1 MLFTYI
7 SKQNIKPL
15 HRQNAGAFFLTF
27 FCLQFICN
35 SCATLSATFY
45 FGCMSNSFGKSIKSL
60 QDQDNKWLSLNEAA
74 NALKI
79 TRQALD
85 RYRNKFKSKGFEKTK
100 KDNRNRKRVYLSI
113 DFIDVVKG
121 EQEKNKKPF
130 VIDRPIK
137 NDFPNTGTI
146 FNEDEIQSI
155 KSTNDRLEDENE
167 MFLDE
172 LEKLR
177 IENEMLRDELS
188 INEIETIEADNLP
201 PLEARNGVV
210 KYYFT
215 EDEYHN
221 MIELFATYPKIE
233 AELIEAKKDLKKAH
247 DKIDALTDKLLKV
260 VDASY
265 LTTTQFNRI
274 EFEKVKSST
283 K

>member
-1 MLFTYI
+1 
-7 SKQNIKPL
+7 
-15 HRQNAGAFFLTF
+15 
-27 FCLQFICN
+27 
-35 SCATLSATFY
+35 
-45 FGCMSNSFGKSIKSL
+45 MSNSFGKSIRSL

-100 KDNRNRKRVYLSI
+100 QDNRNRKRVYLSI
-113 DFIDVVKG
+113 DFIDVVKD

-167 MFLDE
+167 MLLDE
-172 LEKLR
+172 IEKLR
-177 IENEMLRDELS
+177 NALS
-188 INEIETIEADNLP
+188 VDEIETIEADNLP
-201 PLEARNGVV
+201 PLQAKNGVV

-221 MIELFATYPKIE
+221 MVELFATYPKIE
-233 AELIEAKKDLKKAH
+233 AELIEAKKELKAAH

-274 EFEKVKSST
+274 EFEKLQNK

>member
-1 MLFTYI
+1 
-7 SKQNIKPL
+7 
-15 HRQNAGAFFLTF
+15 
-27 FCLQFICN
+27 
-35 SCATLSATFY
+35 
-45 FGCMSNSFGKSIKSL
+45 MSNSFGKSIKSL
-60 QDQDNKWLSLNEAA
+60 QEQDNKWLSLNEAA

-100 KDNRNRKRVYLSI
+100 QDNRNRKRVYLSI
-113 DFIDVVKG
+113 DFIDVVKD

-167 MFLDE
+167 MLLDE
-172 LEKLR
+172 IEKLR
-177 IENEMLRDELS
+177 NALS
-188 INEIETIEADNLP
+188 VDEIETIEADNLP

-221 MIELFATYPKIE
+221 MVELFATYPKIE

-274 EFEKVKSST
+274 EFEKLKA
-283 K
+283 KNEDQE

>member
-1 MLFTYI
+1 VYRISLLFIKLY
-7 SKQNIKPL
+7 KPL

-35 SCATLSATFY
+35 SYATLSATLY
-45 FGCMSNSFGKSIKSL
+45 FGCMASTFAKTIKTL
-60 QDQDNKWLSLNEAA
+60 QEQDNKWLSLNEAA
-74 NALKI
+74 AALNI

-100 KDNRNRKRVYLSI
+100 QDNRNRKRVYLSI
-113 DFIDVVKG
+113 DFIDVVKD

-137 NDFPNTGTI
+137 HDLPNTDTI

-167 MFLDE
+167 MLLDE
-172 LEKLR
+172 IEKLR
-177 IENEMLRDELS
+177 NALS
-188 INEIETIEADNLP
+188 VDEIETIEADNLP

-221 MIELFATYPKIE
+221 MVELFATYPKIE
-233 AELIEAKKDLKKAH
+233 AELIEAKKELKAAH

-274 EFEKVKSST
+274 EFEKLKA
-283 K
+283 KNEDL

>member
-1 MLFTYI
+1 
-7 SKQNIKPL
+7 
-15 HRQNAGAFFLTF
+15 
-27 FCLQFICN
+27 
-35 SCATLSATFY
+35 
-45 FGCMSNSFGKSIKSL
+45 MSNSFGKSIKSL

-100 KDNRNRKRVYLSI
+100 QDNRNRKRVYLSI
-113 DFIDVVKG
+113 DFIDVVKD

-167 MFLDE
+167 MLLDE
-172 LEKLR
+172 IEKLR
-177 IENEMLRDELS
+177 NALS
-188 INEIETIEADNLP
+188 VDEIETIEADNLP

-221 MIELFATYPKIE
+221 MVELFATYPKIE

-274 EFEKVKSST
+274 EFEKLKA
-283 K
+283 KNEDQE

>member
-1 MLFTYI
+1 
-7 SKQNIKPL
+7 
-15 HRQNAGAFFLTF
+15 
-27 FCLQFICN
+27 
-35 SCATLSATFY
+35 
-45 FGCMSNSFGKSIKSL
+45 MSNSFGKSIKSL

-100 KDNRNRKRVYLSI
+100 QDNRNRKRVYLSI
-113 DFIDVVKG
+113 DFIDVVKD

-137 NDFPNTGTI
+137 HDLPNTGTI

-221 MIELFATYPKIE
+221 MVELFATYPKIE
-233 AELIEAKKDLKKAH
+233 AELIEAKKELKAAH

-274 EFEKVKSST
+274 EFEKLKA
-283 K
+283 KNEDQE

>member
-1 MLFTYI
+1 
-7 SKQNIKPL
+7 
-15 HRQNAGAFFLTF
+15 
-27 FCLQFICN
+27 
-35 SCATLSATFY
+35 
-45 FGCMSNSFGKSIKSL
+45 MSNSFGKSIKSL

-100 KDNRNRKRVYLSI
+100 QDNRNRKRVYLSI
-113 DFIDVVKG
+113 DFIDVVKD

-167 MFLDE
+167 MLLDE
-172 LEKLR
+172 IEKLR
-177 IENEMLRDELS
+177 NALS
-188 INEIETIEADNLP
+188 VDEIETIEADNLP
-201 PLEARNGVV
+201 PLQAKNGVV

-221 MIELFATYPKIE
+221 MVELFATYPKIE
-233 AELIEAKKDLKKAH
+233 AELIEAKKELKAAH

-274 EFEKVKSST
+274 EFEKLQNK